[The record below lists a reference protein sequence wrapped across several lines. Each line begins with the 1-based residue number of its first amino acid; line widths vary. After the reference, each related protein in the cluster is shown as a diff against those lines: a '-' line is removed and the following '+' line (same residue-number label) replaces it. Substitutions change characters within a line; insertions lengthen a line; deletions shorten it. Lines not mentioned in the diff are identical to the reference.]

1 MECVL
6 FVFVLSEMDNHLKLL
21 EVYCFVLFI
30 ALARESNLSSLKKRG
45 LYAHLLKTVEGGGRG
60 PTYLGEEVTK
70 SPSKIEKPRNPGY
83 KVPLSQLKALRKKDD
98 IVSAGQYERD
108 TFVPAKTKGINF
120 GLFILKCAILQLAQ
134 TFFNDYAELRLI
146 TNSIATFAKLADI

>member
-1 MECVL
+1 MAAKNSPNVTLETKNIVNGELEPWTVSFLCSYSVP
-6 FVFVLSEMDNHLKLL
+6 MDNHYKLL
-21 EVYCFVLFI
+21 EVCCLFLFI

-108 TFVPAKTKGINF
+108 SFVPAKTKGINF
-120 GLFILKCAILQLAQ
+120 DLFILKCAILQLA
-134 TFFNDYAELRLI
+134 A
-146 TNSIATFAKLADI
+146 

>member
-6 FVFVLSEMDNHLKLL
+6 FVFVLSDMDNHLKLL

-45 LYAHLLKTVEGGGRG
+45 LYAHLLKTVEEGGRG
-60 PTYLGEEVTK
+60 STYLGEEVTR

-108 TFVPAKTKGINF
+108 SFVPAKTKGINF
-120 GLFILKCAILQLAQ
+120 GLF
-134 TFFNDYAELRLI
+134 F
-146 TNSIATFAKLADI
+146 